1 MFDFRDS
8 AGQFK
13 PEYIFLTKIQ
23 NEVTGKKGDSTAVR
37 QALVETD
44 IITENERY
52 FAENGVD
59 ISVALG
65 DSVAGDKA
73 AVRSDQ
79 VIIVKNL
86 LPSVSLEDLMK
97 LFGIYGDVTRL
108 LLPPSRS
115 MALVEFSVAKDASK
129 AFKKLAY
136 R

>member
-1 MFDFRDS
+1 M
-8 AGQFK
+8 
-13 PEYIFLTKIQ
+13 
-23 NEVTGKKGDSTAVR
+23 R

-44 IITENERY
+44 VITENERY

-65 DSVAGDKA
+65 GSGAGDN
-73 AVRSDQ
+73 AVMRSDQ
-79 VIIVKNL
+79 VIILKNL

-97 LFGIYGDVTRL
+97 LFGTYGDVTRL

-115 MALVEFSVAKDASK
+115 MALVEFSFAKDASQ

>member
-1 MFDFRDS
+1 MQD
-8 AGQFK
+8 AA
-13 PEYIFLTKIQ
+13 
-23 NEVTGKKGDSTAVR
+23 TGGKGDSTAVR

-44 IITENERY
+44 IIAENQRY
-52 FAENGVD
+52 FAENGVN

-65 DSVAGDKA
+65 DSSVAGDKA
-73 AVRSDQ
+73 KRSDQ

-86 LPSVSLEDLMK
+86 VPSVSLEDIMK
-97 LFGIYGDVTRL
+97 LFGTYGDVTRL

-115 MALVEFSVAKDASK
+115 MALVEFSLAKDASK

>member
-1 MFDFRDS
+1 M
-8 AGQFK
+8 
-13 PEYIFLTKIQ
+13 
-23 NEVTGKKGDSTAVR
+23 R
-37 QALVETD
+37 QALAETD
-44 IITENERY
+44 VIAENQRY

-65 DSVAGDKA
+65 DDVAGDKA
-73 AVRSDQ
+73 KRSDQ

-86 LPSVSLEDLMK
+86 VPSILLEDLMK
-97 LFGIYGDVTRL
+97 LFGAYGDVTRL

-115 MALVEFSVAKDASK
+115 MALVEFSLAKDASK